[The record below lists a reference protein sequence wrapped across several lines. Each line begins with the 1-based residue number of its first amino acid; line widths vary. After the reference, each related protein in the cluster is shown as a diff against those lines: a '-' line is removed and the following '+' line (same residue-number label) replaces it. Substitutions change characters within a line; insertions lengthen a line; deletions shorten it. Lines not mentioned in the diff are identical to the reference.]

1 MYTTKTNFKDFIN
14 FYNKEYYS
22 SKLMNNR
29 SKGLWNPKRQDYLKQ
44 YNNNRTSFLSELEEM
59 GVKSFQDLVPNEFFS
74 EKKSKNIFS
83 NFLQD
88 LSQETSKNKNSLLT
102 IDSCSTIAEEKEE
115 YEMIKRNLNKYLEY
129 IMEKNFFLLK
139 YYTKNV
145 NLFYLKIEDSLVKIE
160 LMKKKMNFIKK
171 RFFLVNTQIYLKHQK
186 RKNVKNIYNNLIKL
200 REFKKMYLFINS
212 KKNTNCK
219 ITGKTIETKSK
230 FNKTEELI
238 KKIEKFKYYNKSLI
252 CFWFIQNLK
261 FNQNDFKNN
270 YEELLSKLFLTKISV
285 DEFSSIY
292 DIFLS
297 LNGKNK
303 SIKEINN
310 ELLDKIIVF
319 YKKAIFNMIKGIL
332 LSYATI
338 DFSDSINSNKIFK
351 LKQLQELSFEERK
364 LFLAINQICIT
375 ILSFCDNLYSYL
387 NSNQYKNTKLFQIL
401 YINRKMFYN
410 IMIKKLKKILVLY
423 TDLILNFQDETNIY
437 LILSS
442 FSLAYIYIEKTFLIE
457 EVSSPSKNNNNL
469 INNNNQKVVN
479 NNKNN
484 NLIKKVTVNNKMI
497 KKTKLN
503 LSINNTNKIENNTH
517 YDTNPNSIINNNN
530 NMFKTELINFYEKLT
545 FSLMKQKIKNLSIY
559 LGKDNWTKINIHN
572 LTEQI
577 NKRKMIIIKYKD
589 FLSLPFKS
597 ISLDK
602 NEIKNQITN
611 LSNFKENKNIKIN
624 LNNLLNKKINE
635 RNLLFS
641 SSSFYLF
648 QYILDI
654 FSFSLIIPTIKANIL
669 NKIFNIYDYYIYST
683 FNMFHKD
690 KINIER
696 IKQKI
701 SEYKDI
707 KSMSY
712 EDLLTKSKDVEF
724 IQNYITFISFLSVCK
739 KEVLVKIVGNER
751 ALFTILPSLNHQISA
766 SNKKDNNI
774 NIDNYI
780 EKIICYECYW
790 TIFKIIKRIVPSKK
804 SEGNNEIFNSK
815 INKYKIILKE
825 IQHFIYYSLSSKL
838 IKNNSYINNFINNN
852 WQINANNKKIN
863 NKFNLYIQII
873 IENIKDVNDKL
884 MMFLPISL
892 KARIRFIYIF
902 LILMFDKIK
911 ENIDKIKHINKE
923 IINTI
928 INIDIK
934 NLKIKIK
941 EIINCN
947 DNGNEINS
955 KSNLALFDNIFNKFV
970 EYLDI
975 VIINKNNFINNVGK
989 NKIPLHLINSLI
1001 SMNKQIIENDKNKI
1015 KSDVRCIYVKEI
1027 QIINDILNKCD

>member
-1 MYTTKTNFKDFIN
+1 M
-14 FYNKEYYS
+14 
-22 SKLMNNR
+22 
-29 SKGLWNPKRQDYLKQ
+29 
-44 YNNNRTSFLSELEEM
+44 
-59 GVKSFQDLVPNEFFS
+59 
-74 EKKSKNIFS
+74 
-83 NFLQD
+83 
-88 LSQETSKNKNSLLT
+88 
-102 IDSCSTIAEEKEE
+102 
-115 YEMIKRNLNKYLEY
+115 
-129 IMEKNFFLLK
+129 
-139 YYTKNV
+139 
-145 NLFYLKIEDSLVKIE
+145 
-160 LMKKKMNFIKK
+160 
-171 RFFLVNTQIYLKHQK
+171 
-186 RKNVKNIYNNLIKL
+186 
-200 REFKKMYLFINS
+200 
-212 KKNTNCK
+212 
-219 ITGKTIETKSK
+219 
-230 FNKTEELI
+230 
-238 KKIEKFKYYNKSLI
+238 
-252 CFWFIQNLK
+252 
-261 FNQNDFKNN
+261 
-270 YEELLSKLFLTKISV
+270 
-285 DEFSSIY
+285 
-292 DIFLS
+292 
-297 LNGKNK
+297 
-303 SIKEINN
+303 
-310 ELLDKIIVF
+310 
-319 YKKAIFNMIKGIL
+319 
-332 LSYATI
+332 
-338 DFSDSINSNKIFK
+338 
-351 LKQLQELSFEERK
+351 
-364 LFLAINQICIT
+364 
-375 ILSFCDNLYSYL
+375 
-387 NSNQYKNTKLFQIL
+387 
-401 YINRKMFYN
+401 
-410 IMIKKLKKILVLY
+410 
-423 TDLILNFQDETNIY
+423 
-437 LILSS
+437 
-442 FSLAYIYIEKTFLIE
+442 
-457 EVSSPSKNNNNL
+457 
-469 INNNNQKVVN
+469 
-479 NNKNN
+479 
-484 NLIKKVTVNNKMI
+484 
-497 KKTKLN
+497 
-503 LSINNTNKIENNTH
+503 
-517 YDTNPNSIINNNN
+517 
-530 NMFKTELINFYEKLT
+530 
-545 FSLMKQKIKNLSIY
+545 
-559 LGKDNWTKINIHN
+559 
-572 LTEQI
+572 
-577 NKRKMIIIKYKD
+577 
-589 FLSLPFKS
+589 
-597 ISLDK
+597 
-602 NEIKNQITN
+602 
-611 LSNFKENKNIKIN
+611 
-624 LNNLLNKKINE
+624 NKKINE

-669 NKIFNIYDYYIYST
+669 NKIFSLYDYYIYST

-934 NLKIKIK
+934 NLKVKIK

-975 VIINKNNFINNVGK
+975 IIINKNNFINNVGK